1 MPKARRD
8 AFFDGR
14 FRKTAIYD
22 GPQLRAGQKLAG
34 PAIVEE
40 RFTTI
45 VVPPGWTVKL
55 DKLGTYVG
63 TR

>member
-1 MPKARRD
+1 MLAPEPGAAETDIRPQCLG
-8 AFFDGR
+8 DGILWSR
-14 FRKTAIYD
+14 
-22 GPQLRAGQKLAG
+22 
-34 PAIVEE
+34 VEIE

-63 TR
+63 SSK